1 MQDIY
6 GFSEVYNTV
15 LIIFCLS
22 FICINI
28 FYMICMWK
36 IFTKAGKLGWTSLIP
51 IYSNY
56 QLFDVA
62 YGDGWKFLLLLI
74 PIVNMVV
81 SIQLLFKLANSFG
94 QGTLFGMGLLFLS
107 WLFIPIL
114 AFNKNIKY
122 VGPYSRF

>member
-1 MQDIY
+1 MQDIQ

-36 IFTKAGKLGWTSLIP
+36 IFTKARKFGWTSLIP

-56 QLFDVA
+56 QLFDIA